1 MKLAPIRS
9 TALTFATLLLAAS
22 AAPPKAEST
31 TARAADA
38 EFLKESKQAKSTDAT
53 EQAAYEAWFGKYR
66 LDLNDPKMLD
76 ADADGDGASNR
87 DEFLA
92 DTNPRNASS
101 HPPTGAAQAPL
112 RFTEYNEGKLPL
124 VLESVRG
131 GKAVIKNGDLRETV
145 VEGDRIRGLPL
156 RVTKISDRKTS
167 DKEGA
172 PTDRSQVLLEDTA
185 TQATITLVKGLPA
198 KTTATHAVLASA
210 DGKESVK
217 IRGGDVFSLPG
228 KPGTTY
234 RVLDIAPDEV
244 LVQQQDTR
252 KTWTL
257 LR

>member
-22 AAPPKAEST
+22 AAPPKAEPT

-101 HPPTGAAQAPL
+101 HPPTGAAQRPRCVSRNTTKETAAGA
-112 RFTEYNEGKLPL
+112 RVGARR
-124 VLESVRG
+124 ES
-131 GKAVIKNGDLRETV
+131 GDQER
-145 VEGDRIRGLPL
+145 
-156 RVTKISDRKTS
+156 
-167 DKEGA
+167 
-172 PTDRSQVLLEDTA
+172 
-185 TQATITLVKGLPA
+185 
-198 KTTATHAVLASA
+198 
-210 DGKESVK
+210 
-217 IRGGDVFSLPG
+217 
-228 KPGTTY
+228 
-234 RVLDIAPDEV
+234 
-244 LVQQQDTR
+244 
-252 KTWTL
+252 
-257 LR
+257 

>member
-131 GKAVIKNGDLRETV
+131 GKAVIKNGDPIVIDAEKRAITLDIGAKELDARLRQWKQPKPNY
-145 VEGDRIRGLPL
+145 RRGVLAKYAAL
-156 RVTKISDRKTS
+156 VSS
-167 DKEGA
+167 ASEGA
-172 PTDRSQVLLEDTA
+172 VTDRQ
-185 TQATITLVKGLPA
+185 
-198 KTTATHAVLASA
+198 
-210 DGKESVK
+210 
-217 IRGGDVFSLPG
+217 F
-228 KPGTTY
+228 
-234 RVLDIAPDEV
+234 
-244 LVQQQDTR
+244 
-252 KTWTL
+252 
-257 LR
+257 

>member
-22 AAPPKAEST
+22 AAPPKAEPT

-101 HPPTGAAQAPL
+101 HPPTGKAQAPL

-244 LVQQQDTR
+244 LIQQQDTR